1 MPGAMLLNMESFLFG
16 RLQYKIAEPLVSSL
30 LLIGVLAMSF
40 LFGKYGGKRYVIIL
54 SAYLGISMAATL
66 TAFILQ
72 LASQSIAWYVMA
84 AAGDYGMDTRLWC
97 FSLFSRFLLAASA
110 SSCVLRC
117 QYRTPESWKTMQEEL
132 RKDESVETC
141 LDKKSDSDGCI
152 GLYSCFI
159 NRRRTALYRRAEN
172 GQLYET

>member
-1 MPGAMLLNMESFLFG
+1 MNQSVIRRPSNGSWLKHLCVCVLYAGAMLLNMESFLFG

-72 LASQSIAWYVMA
+72 LASQSIAWYVWLLPAIMVWIPV
-84 AAGDYGMDTRLWC
+84 YGVFHFFRDFYW
-97 FSLFSRFLLAASA
+97 LL
-110 SSCVLRC
+110 VLLPVF
-117 QYRTPESWKTMQEEL
+117 YG
-132 RKDESVETC
+132 VN
-141 LDKKSDSDGCI
+141 I
-152 GLYSCFI
+152 GLLKAG
-159 NRRRTALYRRAEN
+159 NDARRIKK
-172 GQLYET
+172 G